1 MNKNVKSID
10 ELAEDLS
17 SEQQQILEQF
27 RKDITEHPVRELLP
41 KEKEIY
47 ASGVMKAIEMV
58 PSFRDALAVLSPFMD
73 ATSSTA
79 YTDKYA
85 RVGLSYWFFYL
96 ADRNTRAVA
105 LLHESMHVLYNH
117 FSRFG
122 NLNITPMKGNISG
135 DLEINSN
142 LSMLPKAKTILQD
155 FMLPD
160 NPSMNFP
167 YFKTMEQYYELINDK
182 LEEDKKESEE
192 SGSDDSQTDNSSSS
206 GEDSSSGGSAP
217 SSSSSAGSESGSSQ
231 SDGDSN
237 GEGGS
242 QSSSGGSSG
251 KSQNSSSSNG
261 SNGSPK
267 GGSQS
272 SSSDQSSNS
281 GSAASSEYGN
291 SYDDYVRKASGQKPL
306 GTPSLED
313 MMQDNNQ
320 SQQQYSDQNSSG
332 DGADGEDGS
341 GDGASNGSDD
351 VDTSKGSFDDVQK
364 SNKSSGR
371 GKVPRKPSYRCD
383 HSTPERM
390 SAADDAGIE
399 KKSTTSQNIARRN
412 TKARIVEDSKN
423 RSAGNGSSNDFLKI
437 AAALMNPPKV
447 DWRTV
452 FRKVLSTNLNNSV
465 AGKSYHSYKRVNRRS
480 PGSMIFP
487 GMVDY
492 RPTAMLG
499 LDTSGSMGKS
509 DFESLISE
517 IEGIMKKGMRSNR
530 SLKTFCV
537 DTEIKGIELV
547 NSVKDLKLTGGGG
560 TEMSVAF
567 SFVNSLPKKEK
578 PDIFVLGTDGGLWV
592 EDWKRMYNLIS
603 QASYKTII
611 LITSE
616 GGFEGV
622 PRYIHQ
628 VASVV
633 DVSESQKKM
642 PSF

>member
-1 MNKNVKSID
+1 MDNKVKSID
-10 ELAEDLS
+10 ELADNLS

-47 ASGVMKAIEMV
+47 ASGVMRAIEMV
-58 PSFRDALAVLSPFMD
+58 PSFRDALSVLSPFMD

-96 ADRNTRAVA
+96 ADRNTRAIA

-122 NLNITPMKGNISG
+122 NLNITPMKGNIAG

-167 YFKTMEQYYELINDK
+167 YFKTMEQYYQLINDK

-192 SGSDDSQTDNSSSS
+192 SGSDDSQTGSSSSS
-206 GEDSSSGGSAP
+206 GDNSNSDGSA
-217 SSSSSAGSESGSSQ
+217 SSSSDSAGSESDSGSSQ
-231 SDGDSN
+231 SDGNSN

-242 QSSSGGSSG
+242 GSPQNGSGSNGG
-251 KSQNSSSSNG
+251 NSSSNG
-261 SNGSPK
+261 
-267 GGSQS
+267 GSQG
-272 SSSDQSSNS
+272 SSDQSSDS
-281 GSAASSEYGN
+281 QPAASSEYGN

-320 SQQQYSDQNSSG
+320 SQQYSDSSSSTAG
-332 DGADGEDGS
+332 GEDGT
-341 GDGASNGSDD
+341 GDGDSNGSDD

-412 TKARIVEDSKN
+412 TKARIVEESKN
-423 RSAGNGSSNDFLKI
+423 RNAGSGSSNDFLKI

-567 SFVNSLPKKEK
+567 RFVNSLPKKEQ
-578 PDIFVLGTDGGLWV
+578 PDIFVLGTDGGLWG

-633 DVSESQKKM
+633 DVSESQKKIS
-642 PSF
+642 SF